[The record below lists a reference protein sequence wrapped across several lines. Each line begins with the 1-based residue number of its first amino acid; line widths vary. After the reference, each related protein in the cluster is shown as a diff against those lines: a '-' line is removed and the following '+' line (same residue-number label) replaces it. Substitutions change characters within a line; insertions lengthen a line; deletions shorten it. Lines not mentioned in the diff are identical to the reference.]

1 MNAPVQIKNED
12 VTARLR
18 RLAAREGV
26 SMTDLVDQMS
36 REREARLSDAFEAEV
51 ERKIAAANE
60 IVRHFQTLPILGPI
74 PTDDDLYDEDG
85 LPK

>member
-36 REREARLSDAFEAEV
+36 REREARLSDSFEAEV
-51 ERKIAAANE
+51 QRKIAAANE
-60 IVRHFQTLPILGPI
+60 IVRHFQALPILGPI
-74 PTDDDLYDEDG
+74 PTDDDLYDQDG